1 MCSRWPFLARA
12 AYLAWK
18 VTTTEGQ
25 ESIDGLD
32 DLVDGLEENIGVDVG
47 VLAVV
52 RLGNKN
58 TRHQREILGGLRDQ
72 GFSVPVVIGERGSL
86 IEGCWKQQCSS
97 YTYIKECSAW
107 KREMSWTRLISLTNS
122 PITQNKKS
130 GCWSLKYLS
139 TLVN

>member
-1 MCSRWPFLARA
+1 MAVSRSCCLSSVESDYNRR
-12 AYLAWK
+12 
-18 VTTTEGQ
+18 Q

-52 RLGNKN
+52 RLGYKN
-58 TRHQREILGGLRDQ
+58 TRHQREVLGGLRDQ

-97 YTYIKECSAW
+97 CTYIKECSAW
-107 KREMSWTRLISLTNS
+107 KREMSWTRLISSTNS
-122 PITQNKKS
+122 PITKKQEV
-130 GCWSLKYLS
+130 GL
-139 TLVN
+139 LVAEVLLDSS

>member
-1 MCSRWPFLARA
+1 MCPVTSRWPFLACV

-52 RLGNKN
+52 RIGYKN
-58 TRHQREILGGLRDQ
+58 TRHQREILCGLRDQ

-86 IEGCWKQQCSS
+86 IEE
-97 YTYIKECSAW
+97 TA
-107 KREMSWTRLISLTNS
+107 
-122 PITQNKKS
+122 
-130 GCWSLKYLS
+130 
-139 TLVN
+139 V